1 MAARPPKGYDRRD
14 KPLPHVFE
22 YSVGLEFGTATTLT
36 YLRNSIDTVNPET
49 IMVNPRHAS
58 YAIDTGPCVCSDS
71 LVEFMTIQKTYTM
84 GGIPM
89 NTDNIPAIA
98 CRDMKIFGCWEDN
111 WTPTDEDT
119 GASIASILNL
129 TSDLT
134 KEDVVPL
141 VAGSKTAGLAPQP
154 LSTITMA
161 EVFGDYNLTTNSNM
175 EVVAWNEQQIYN
187 ALHFFTNGAKLKT
200 TIGQLRR
207 YILSRN
213 RTHASIF
220 QRMRVPR
227 KCFSSQPHLYFGD
240 MFSVPAKTDIDQ
252 VTIDD
257 VGSTAGD
264 VIQAKVIV
272 RFDEWN
278 KAFDQSRQGA

>member
-1 MAARPPKGYDRRD
+1 MAEAPPPGYRRRD

-22 YSVGLEFGTATTLT
+22 YAVGLEFGTATTLT
-36 YLRNSIDTVNPET
+36 YLRNSVDTVDPAIIE
-49 IMVNPRHAS
+49 VNPRHAD
-58 YAIDTGPCVCSDS
+58 YAIDTGPCICSDS
-71 LVEFMTIQKTYTM
+71 LVQFISIAKTYTF

-89 NTDNIPAIA
+89 FTDNIPAIA
-98 CRDMKIFGCWEDN
+98 CRDMKIMGCWEDN

-129 TSDLT
+129 TSDTT

-141 VAGSKTAGLAPQP
+141 VAGTNTAGLSLQP

-161 EVFGDYNLTTNSNM
+161 EAFGTYNLTGDANM

-187 ALHFFTNGAKLKT
+187 ALHFFTNGAKLKG

-207 YILSRN
+207 YVL
-213 RTHASIF
+213 THRKPYINLF
-220 QRMRVPR
+220 ERRMVPR
-227 KCFSSQPHLYFGD
+227 KCRSSQPHLYFGD

-264 VIQAKVIV
+264 VIQCKCIV
-272 RFDEWN
+272 RFNEWN
-278 KAFDQSRQGA
+278 PDFEQSRQGV